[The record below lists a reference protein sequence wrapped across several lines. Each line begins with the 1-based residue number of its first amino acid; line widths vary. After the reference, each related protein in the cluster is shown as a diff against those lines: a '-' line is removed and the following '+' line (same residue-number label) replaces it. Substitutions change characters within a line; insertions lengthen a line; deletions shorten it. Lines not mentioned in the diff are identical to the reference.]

1 MDTMLAFALGE
12 VNRGKEM
19 KVFDWDKA
27 AQIIKEKNPEYAEA
41 GLFEDLEYTCGLIYK
56 NEKPVYD
63 SYTYLAST
71 WATPVLICDDEI
83 MECWIMESQTKYK
96 KNTKWSESSLKI
108 LRGEQND
115 R

>member
-1 MDTMLAFALGE
+1 
-12 VNRGKEM
+12 M

-71 WATPVLICDDEI
+71 WATPVL
-83 MECWIMESQTKYK
+83 
-96 KNTKWSESSLKI
+96 KI

-115 R
+115 RRKSNGMAAIT